1 MRKSTKGLSTSTV
14 GLEYPRERARIRG
27 ANRRGL
33 VAIHRDNFGEA
44 TFQVVT
50 LEKSYDE
57 VREERSIFR
66 SRGGWQDR
74 WWKGQG

>member
-1 MRKSTKGLSTSTV
+1 MRKSTNGRSTSTV

-33 VAIHRDNFGEA
+33 VSIHRNHFGEA
-44 TFQVVT
+44 TFTAVS
-50 LEKSYDE
+50 LEKTYDQI
-57 VREERSIFR
+57 REERAIFR

-74 WWKGQG
+74 WRKGE